1 MNKKL
6 IYSLLTNIKFWA
18 AFIGLTG
25 TLLIFF
31 FGLPP
36 KIDPEGHIHLIA
48 EQEDKEE
55 KKKAKKYKVSSYI
68 GISLLAFSFLLQLAS
83 VIK

>member
-18 AFIGLTG
+18 AFIGLIG

-31 FGLPP
+31 LGLPP
-36 KIDPEGHIHLIA
+36 KIDPEGHIYLIA

-55 KKKAKKYKVSSYI
+55 KKKAKKYKLMSYT

-83 VIK
+83 IIN

>member
-1 MNKKL
+1 M
-6 IYSLLTNIKFWA
+6 IFIILTNIIFWA
-18 AFIGLTG
+18 AFSGLVG

-36 KIDPEGHIHLIA
+36 KVDPEGHINIIA
-48 EQEDKEE
+48 EQEDKKE
-55 KKKAKKYKVSSYI
+55 KKKAKKYKIFSYI
-68 GISLLAFSFLLQLAS
+68 GISLLAFSFLLQLVS

>member
-1 MNKKL
+1 M
-6 IYSLLTNIKFWA
+6 IYSLLINIKFWA
-18 AFIGLTG
+18 AFIGLIG

-55 KKKAKKYKVSSYI
+55 KKKAKKYKLRSYI
-68 GISLLAFSFLLQLAS
+68 GISLLAFSFLLQLVS
-83 VIK
+83 IVN